1 MCKFGCDELYEKGYI
16 SVKDGKV
23 VAIKYTNS
31 NVVNSKIKNLEGR
44 LVLNYNK
51 NNKKYYDQHLKIN
64 SLSE

>member
-31 NVVNSKIKNLEGR
+31 DVVNSKIKNLEGR